1 MAKPNEWGLTDA
13 GFRRPTYAELL
24 DALEYKAR
32 ELFGSKA
39 NLTVRSPLGIFL
51 RIFAWVLNL
60 LFSTLED
67 VYNSRFVDTAVGA
80 SLLHLG
86 RMIGIRLLGAQKAM
100 GYLTFYGDD
109 NVEVPAGFLA
119 ETTAGVQYVTL
130 RAGVITGGSVTLP
143 ASAAVAGPDGNSAEG
158 TIKNISN
165 PKPGIRSVTNEKA
178 FEGGRNTE
186 TPAEFRER
194 YYKSVDFAG
203 GVNID
208 AIIAEIYESVEA
220 VIAVAGEEND
230 TDFESKTGLP
240 PHSVEIVAYG
250 GLDEDVA
257 KAIYR
262 RKAAGIQ
269 TYGNTTVS
277 VVKADGR
284 LYDVHFSRPT
294 PVGIWVKV
302 FNLVTD
308 SKFPLDGIERIKVVH
323 LEGAALVSDAFEP
336 GDVSPVPTVSE
347 GQFVAGLLKGLEIGV
362 GLLCHGIFL
371 RFLKCCFPF
380 GSVLIT
386 LNRNNSK
393 SFLRI
398 NYTISL
404 RCNCVVYICRW

>member
-1 MAKPNEWGLTDA
+1 MAKPSEWGLTDA

-51 RIFAWVLNL
+51 RIYAWVLNL

-67 VYNSRFVDTAVGA
+67 VYNSRFVDTAVGT

-109 NVEVPAGFLA
+109 NVEVPEGFLA
-119 ETTAGVQYVTL
+119 ETTAGMQYVTL
-130 RAGVITGGSVTLP
+130 SSGVITNGSVTLP
-143 ASAAVAGPDGNSAEG
+143 ASAAVAGPDGNTAEE
-158 TIKNISN
+158 TINNLTN
-165 PKPGIRSVTNEKA
+165 PKLGIRSVINDKA

-186 TPAEFRER
+186 TDDEFRER
-194 YYKSVDFAG
+194 YYRSVDFAG

-208 AIIAEIYESVEA
+208 AIIAEVLGSVEA

-240 PHSVEIVAYG
+240 PHSFEVVAYG
-250 GLDEDVA
+250 GLDEDIA
-257 KAIYR
+257 RAIYR

-269 TYGNTTVS
+269 TFGNTTVP
-277 VVKADGR
+277 VVTASGSI
-284 LYDVHFSRPT
+284 YDVHFSRPA
-294 PVGIWVKV
+294 PIGVWVKV

-308 SKFPLDGIERIKVVH
+308 SKFSLDGIERIKQAIIRHIGVNTRGG
-323 LEGAALVSDAFEP
+323 LNIGQ
-336 GDVSPVPTVSE
+336 DVINVTLPTV
-347 GQFVAGLLKGLEIGV
+347 VLKVPGVVDFDLQISSDGENFSWKNIEIAAREKAV
-362 GLLCHGIFL
+362 TDESMVI
-371 RFLKCCFPF
+371 
-380 GSVLIT
+380 VE
-386 LNRNNSK
+386 
-393 SFLRI
+393 
-398 NYTISL
+398 
-404 RCNCVVYICRW
+404 

>member
-1 MAKPNEWGLTDA
+1 MAKTTDWGLTDA

-51 RIFAWVLNL
+51 RIYAWVLNL

-67 VYNSRFVDTAVGA
+67 VYNSRFIDTAVGS
-80 SLLHLG
+80 SLYNLG
-86 RMIGIRLLGAQKAM
+86 RMIGIRLLGAQKAV

-109 NVEVPAGFLA
+109 NVEVPEGFLA

-130 RAGVITGGSVTLP
+130 KAGVITDGSVTLP
-143 ASAAVAGPDGNSAEG
+143 ASAAVAGPDGNTAEG

-165 PKPGIRSVTNEKA
+165 PKLGIRSVMNEKA

-194 YYKSVDFAG
+194 YYLSVDFAG

-220 VIAVAGEEND
+220 VIAVTGEEND
-230 TDFESKTGLP
+230 TDFERKTGLP
-240 PHSVEIVAYG
+240 PHSFEIVAYG
-250 GLDEDVA
+250 GLDEEIA

-262 RKAAGIQ
+262 RKSAGIQ
-269 TYGNTTVS
+269 TWGNTLVP
-277 VVKADGR
+277 VLRADGGIH
-284 LYDVHFSRPT
+284 DVRFSRPD
-294 PVGIWVKV
+294 PVGVWIKV

-308 SKFPLDGIERIKVVH
+308 SKFPLDGIERIKANIIQHIGVK
-323 LEGAALVSDAFEP
+323 AP
-336 GDVSPVPTVSE
+336 GGLNIGQDVICVAVPTVVLQVPGVVDFDLQISRDGE
-347 GQFVAGLLKGLEIGV
+347 HFSWNNIKVAAREKAVTDESMVIV
-362 GLLCHGIFL
+362 E
-371 RFLKCCFPF
+371 
-380 GSVLIT
+380 
-386 LNRNNSK
+386 
-393 SFLRI
+393 
-398 NYTISL
+398 
-404 RCNCVVYICRW
+404 